1 MAKKRK
7 GAKRGSSA
15 SRSRVPKAKPK
26 KIIAVAKQV
35 LRVAASDIPRSIAE
49 AKSVYVVKHAPAPVP
64 RPSSISEADKIMPLH
79 IEWGVLTGRNL
90 ANLEQVISAIY
101 LPLLVSENV
110 TLTDSNQAA
119 SEDFLVNLRKF
130 ASHMRRTIQQV
141 EGDVK
146 LKLTDINAD
155 KLQDVKACASDPELL
170 AHLDKTME
178 GWIHTIK
185 TVTEDQLKKTPA
197 GNGPLAEIDYWIE
210 RSSTFTALYEQL
222 EIPAVVAVI
231 SVQSQVNSMAMAAF
245 DNHKRELTRYY
256 IEAKDNVKF
265 LSTLERHFK
274 NLSACSDLNVAA
286 EIVPSI
292 LGALRMVWIISR
304 HYNTDQRMV
313 PLMERI
319 AWLIADKVT
328 RRIDVKKLLRL
339 DMLY

>member
-1 MAKKRK
+1 M
-7 GAKRGSSA
+7 
-15 SRSRVPKAKPK
+15 
-26 KIIAVAKQV
+26 
-35 LRVAASDIPRSIAE
+35 
-49 AKSVYVVKHAPAPVP
+49 
-64 RPSSISEADKIMPLH
+64 
-79 IEWGVLTGRNL
+79 
-90 ANLEQVISAIY
+90 
-101 LPLLVSENV
+101 
-110 TLTDSNQAA
+110 
-119 SEDFLVNLRKF
+119 
-130 ASHMRRTIQQV
+130 
-141 EGDVK
+141 
-146 LKLTDINAD
+146 
-155 KLQDVKACASDPELL
+155 
-170 AHLDKTME
+170 
-178 GWIHTIK
+178 
-185 TVTEDQLKKTPA
+185 KKTPA